1 MATGIKRLMVPS
13 RSPNRQAGGHSNA
26 ADWSPV
32 STLYYLHLPLILAD
46 GWPGR
51 DWISSGAG
59 SRSCAPV
66 QTGGPGHSQLATV
79 CPPISDTLREEL
91 CQAHWKAEN
100 GRARVQPGMKEGA
113 TSGRT
118 GAEAG
123 MTGAEADCAGRSGER
138 TISTGPT
145 LGLTLLSPE
154 CPTPRPWPPQ
164 KRSLAQ
170 LWAEGGRE
178 AILCRPR

>member
-1 MATGIKRLMVPS
+1 MYIS
-13 RSPNRQAGGHSNA
+13 S
-26 ADWSPV
+26 SPV
-32 STLYYLHLPLILAD
+32 LYYREPHPHPQ
-46 GWPGR
+46 GPGR

-66 QTGGPGHSQLATV
+66 QTGGPGHRQLATV

-138 TISTGPT
+138 PISTGPT
-145 LGLTLLSPE
+145 LGLTLFSPE
-154 CPTPRPWPPQ
+154 CPTSPPRPPQ
-164 KRSLAQ
+164 KRSLQ
-170 LWAEGGRE
+170 LS
-178 AILCRPR
+178 PRAGSDRG